1 MNKRHLII
9 ALCCTLFLK
18 TTLAQAPAETE
29 AHRKARMQWWTE
41 ARFGM
46 FIHWGI
52 YSVPAGIYEGKEV
65 PGIGEWIMNKGK
77 IPMAVYQN
85 YATQFNPTKFDANKF
100 VSLAKQAGMKYI
112 VITSKHHD
120 GFAMFK
126 SDASNFNIVDGTPFK
141 RDVIAEMAAAC
152 KKYGIK
158 FGLYYSQ
165 AQDWNH
171 PGGAANGGY
180 WDPAQNG
187 DMDQYIDKVAV
198 PQMKEILTKYG
209 PISVLWFDTP
219 TGMTPER
226 AARINETLKLQP
238 DIIINNRLGGGFN
251 GDLETPEQYIP
262 ATGYPGR
269 NWESCMTINDTWGYK
284 VNDKHFKSTK
294 VLVQNLVDI
303 ASKGGNY
310 LLNVGPT
317 AEGLIPEEEVTRLK
331 EVGAWMARNGE
342 AIYGTT
348 HSPFSYLSWGR
359 ATQKG
364 QTIYLHVFNWPKDN
378 ILHIPIKNEVTD
390 AYALAEPKASMI
402 VKHTANGI
410 TLDISN
416 AIRDSMST
424 VFAIRIKGEPVVPPV
439 PSMGKQVTASSELSA
454 ANSAAKAVDGDVA
467 TKWAAAKT
475 DTTATLTINL
485 GKSQTISAVALQEGS
500 GKEANIAA
508 YKVEYRD
515 GNEWKLLFDGKKIG
529 RGLLKAIT
537 PVTAQVFRLS
547 IVKATPGIQI
557 QEFTLFS
564 E

>member
-1 MNKRHLII
+1 M
-9 ALCCTLFLK
+9 
-18 TTLAQAPAETE
+18 AQAPAETE
-29 AHRKARMQWWTE
+29 EHRKARMQWWTE

-77 IPMAVYQN
+77 IPMAVYQK
-85 YATQFNPTKFDANKF
+85 YAAQFNPVKFNADKF
-100 VSLAKQAGMKYI
+100 VSLAKQAGMKYL

-126 SDASNFNIVDGTPFK
+126 SDASNFNIVDATPFK
-141 RDVIAEMAAAC
+141 RDVIKEMAAAC

-187 DMDQYIDKVAV
+187 SMDEYIDKIAV

-226 AARINETLKLQP
+226 AAKVNETLKLQP
-238 DIIINNRLGGGFN
+238 NIIVNNRLGGGFS

-262 ATGYPGR
+262 ATGFPGR
-269 NWESCMTINDTWGYK
+269 NWETCMTMNDTWGYK
-284 VNDKHFKSTK
+284 VNDKNFKSTK

-331 EVGAWMARNGE
+331 EVGTWMARNGE
-342 AIYGTT
+342 SIYGTT
-348 HSPFSYLSWGR
+348 HSPFSYLTWGR

-364 QTIYLHVFNWPKDN
+364 QTIYVHVFNWPKDN
-378 ILHIPIKNEVTD
+378 ILRIPLKNEVTE
-390 AYALAEPKASMI
+390 AHALAEPKATMP
-402 VKHTANGI
+402 VKRTADGI
-410 TLDISN
+410 SLDLSS
-416 AIRDSMST
+416 AIRDTMAT
-424 VFAIRIKGEPVVPPV
+424 VFAINIKGAPIVSPV
-439 PSMGKQVTASSELSA
+439 PSIGKQITASSELSPD
-454 ANSAAKAVDGDVA
+454 NSAAKAVDGSA
-467 TKWAAAKT
+467 LTKWAAAKT
-475 DTTATLTINL
+475 DSTATLTIDL
-485 GKSQTISAVALQEGS
+485 GKPTSIAAVAIQEGS
-500 GKEANIAA
+500 GKESTIAA
-508 YKVEYRD
+508 YKVEYKD
-515 GNEWKLLFDGKKIG
+515 GNKWKLLFDGKKIG
-529 RGLLKAIT
+529 RGFLKAVT
-537 PVTAQVFRLS
+537 PVNAQLFRLN
-547 IVKATPGIQI
+547 ITKASPGIQI
-557 QEFTLFS
+557 QEFTLFT

>member
-1 MNKRHLII
+1 MNKHFLII
-9 ALCCTLFLK
+9 TACLLLLFK
-18 TTLAQAPAETE
+18 TTCAQTPAETDDQ
-29 AHRKARMQWWTE
+29 RKLRMKWWTE

-52 YSVPAGIYEGKEV
+52 YSVPAGIYNGKEV

-77 IPMAVYQN
+77 IPMVEYQK
-85 YATQFNPTKFDANKF
+85 YAAQFNPVKFDADKF

-126 SDASNFNIVDGTPFK
+126 SNASDFNVVDATPYK
-141 RDVIAEMAAAC
+141 KDIIKQMAKAC
-152 KKYGIK
+152 DKYEIK

-226 AARINETLKLQP
+226 AAKIHDVLKLQP
-238 DIIINNRLGGGFN
+238 NIITNNRLGGGFS

-269 NWESCMTINDTWGYK
+269 NWETCMTMNDTWGYK
-284 VNDKHFKSTK
+284 QNDKNFKSTK
-294 VLVQNLVDI
+294 TLIQNLIDI

-317 AEGLIPEEEVTRLK
+317 AEGLIPDEEVSRLQQIGK
-331 EVGAWMARNGE
+331 WMAVNGE
-342 AIYGTT
+342 SIYGTT
-348 HSPFSYLSWGR
+348 ASPFAYLNWGR
-359 ATQKG
+359 ATTDGK
-364 QTIYLHVFNWPKDN
+364 TVYLHVFKWP
-378 ILHIPIKNEVTD
+378 
-390 AYALAEPKASMI
+390 
-402 VKHTANGI
+402 ANGI
-410 TLDISN
+410 LNVPLQNEVVKAYLLAGKQTLKVKPTATGIRLSLP
-416 AIRDSMST
+416 AIAPDSIAT
-424 VFAIRIKGEPVVPPV
+424 VIALQVNGYPVAAPV
-439 PSMGKQVTASSELSA
+439 PSENKAVKASSESGA
-454 ANSAAKAVDGDVA
+454 DNSAAKAIDGNPA
-467 TKWAAAKT
+467 SKWAAAKT
-475 DTTATLTINL
+475 DTTATLEVDL
-485 GKSQTISAVALQEGS
+485 GARFNIDAIAVQEGS
-500 GKEANIAA
+500 GKEQTI
-508 YKVEYRD
+508 KEYRLEYKD
-515 GNEWKLLFDGKKIG
+515 GDEWKTVYEGKKIG
-529 RGLLKAIT
+529 RGVLKEFA
-537 PVTAQVFRLS
+537 PVNAQVFRLN
-547 IVKATPGIQI
+547 ITKAAPGIQI
-557 QEFTLFS
+557 QELSLFDQ
-564 E
+564 

>member
-1 MNKRHLII
+1 MKKHHLLI
-9 ALCCTLFLK
+9 ALCCTLFFK
-18 TTLAQAPAETE
+18 TTMAQAPAETE
-29 AHRKARMQWWTE
+29 EHRKARMQWWTE

-77 IPMAVYQN
+77 IPMAVYQK
-85 YATQFNPTKFDANKF
+85 YAAQFNPVKFNADKF
-100 VSLAKQAGMKYI
+100 VSLAKQAGMKYL

-126 SDASNFNIVDGTPFK
+126 SDASNFNIVDATPFK
-141 RDVIAEMAAAC
+141 RDVIKEMAAAC

-171 PGGAANGGY
+171 PGGAANGGN
-180 WDPAQNG
+180 WDPAQKG
-187 DMDQYIDKVAV
+187 SMDEYIDKIAV

-219 TGMTPER
+219 TDMTPQR
-226 AARINETLKLQP
+226 AAKVNETLKLQP
-238 DIIINNRLGGGFN
+238 NIIVNNRLGGGFS

-262 ATGYPGR
+262 ATGFPGR
-269 NWESCMTINDTWGYK
+269 NWETCMTMNDTWGYK
-284 VNDKHFKSTK
+284 VNDKNFKSTK

-317 AEGLIPEEEVTRLK
+317 AEGLIPEEEVIRLK

-342 AIYGTT
+342 SIYGTT

-364 QTIYLHVFNWPKDN
+364 QTIYVHVFNWPKDN
-378 ILHIPIKNEVTD
+378 MLRIPLTNEVT
-390 AYALAEPKASMI
+390 AVRALAQPKATI
-402 VKHTANGI
+402 PVKHTTNGI
-410 TLDISN
+410 SLDISS
-416 AIRDSMST
+416 AMRDSMAT
-424 VFAIRIKGEPVVPPV
+424 VFAIQIKGAPMVSPV
-439 PSMGKQVTASSELSA
+439 PSIGKQITASSELGPD
-454 ANSAAKAVDGDVA
+454 NSAAKAIDGSA
-467 TKWAAAKT
+467 LTKWAAAKT
-475 DTTATLTINL
+475 DSTATLTIDL
-485 GKSQTISAVALQEGS
+485 GKPTSIAAVAIQEGS
-500 GKEANIAA
+500 GKESTIAA
-508 YKVEYRD
+508 YKVEYKD

-529 RGLLKAIT
+529 RGFLKAVT
-537 PVTAQVFRLS
+537 PVNAQLFRLN
-547 IVKATPGIQI
+547 ITKASPGIQV
-557 QEFTLFS
+557 QEFTLFT

>member
-1 MNKRHLII
+1 MNKYFLII
-9 ALCCTLFLK
+9 TACLLLLFK
-18 TTLAQAPAETE
+18 TTFSQTPAETE
-29 AHRKARMQWWTE
+29 DQRKLRMKWWTE

-52 YSVPAGIYEGKEV
+52 YSVPAGIYNGKEV

-77 IPMAVYQN
+77 IPMVEYQK
-85 YATQFNPTKFDANKF
+85 YAAQFNPVKFDADKF

-126 SDASNFNIVDGTPFK
+126 SNASDFNIVDATPYK
-141 RDVIAEMAAAC
+141 KDVIKEMARAC
-152 KKYGIK
+152 NKYDIK

-226 AARINETLKLQP
+226 AAKIHDVLKLQP
-238 DIIINNRLGGGFN
+238 NIITNNRLGGGFS

-269 NWESCMTINDTWGYK
+269 NWETCMTMNDTWGYK
-284 VNDKHFKSTK
+284 QNDKNFKSTK
-294 VLVQNLVDI
+294 TLIQNLIDI

-317 AEGLIPEEEVTRLK
+317 AEGLIPDEEVTRLQQIGK
-331 EVGAWMARNGE
+331 WMAVNGN
-342 AIYGTT
+342 AIYGTYA
-348 HSPFSYLSWGR
+348 SPFSYLNWGR
-359 ATQKG
+359 ATYDGK
-364 QTIYLHVFNWPKDN
+364 TLYLHVFKWP
-378 ILHIPIKNEVTD
+378 
-390 AYALAEPKASMI
+390 
-402 VKHTANGI
+402 ANGI
-410 TLDISN
+410 LNVPLQNVVNKAYLLANKTPVKVKPTADG
-416 AIRDSMST
+416 IRLSLPATAPDSIASVIALEIT
-424 VFAIRIKGEPVVPPV
+424 GYPVTRPV
-439 PSMGKQVTASSELSA
+439 PSENKAVKASSEA
-454 ANSAAKAVDGDVA
+454 GADNSAAKAIDGNPV
-467 TKWAAAKT
+467 TKWVAAKT
-475 DTTATLTINL
+475 DTTATLEVDL
-485 GKSQTISAVALQEGS
+485 GARFNIDAIAVQEGAGKEQTI
-500 GKEANIAA
+500 K
-508 YKVEYRD
+508 EYRLEYKD
-515 GNEWKLLFDGKKIG
+515 GDQWKTVYEGKKIG
-529 RGLLKAIT
+529 RGILKEFA
-537 PVTAQVFRLS
+537 PVNAQVFRLN
-547 IVKATPGIQI
+547 ITKASPGIQI
-557 QEFTLFS
+557 QELSLFDQ
-564 E
+564 